1 MKKYFVRASR
11 QMTGLVLS
19 AILVS
24 ISEVLLALSMKRA
37 LEMLINRERSGLYE
51 FALLFLGVIMLS
63 GLGYFLSGVAAA
75 SFKRKYLSELKRDYA
90 ETMLNMSMD
99 HFANYAKGSISSGI
113 SNDINKLETQYLD
126 TIIKLIRQGTSFLLA
141 GAVLFYFNPLLAVCI
156 CLFTLLLFFAPQKTH
171 KNMYLL
177 GQEFSTSMAEYSIK
191 IQEILNGFLL
201 IKVSNLTE
209 MFKLELNHLNQKSE
223 EVRYKLG
230 IKESVLTSVL
240 AIFSLMAFYVPFII
254 GAIFVYFGKVG
265 IGALIAVIN
274 LSGSI
279 INPVQQIGINLA
291 NLKAGR
297 GILETM
303 LNFINEESAPVSQHE
318 ITENHEHEELHEE
331 LKEAPDFHESL
342 SLERVQFGYGE
353 RIILSNFS
361 ANIKKG
367 SKTLILGASGS
378 GKTTLLNLIAGL
390 YTNYQGSIL
399 IDGREIR
406 DLSRSFLSSCMAIVP
421 QESFIFNRSLEE
433 NIVLSETLDTTRFE
447 KVCREARLDDL
458 IQKLPEGKNTILGE
472 GAQNLSGGEKQ
483 RIGIARAF
491 YQNAPIIL
499 ADEPTSSLDEENA
512 SMIFDILLKSDATV
526 ICVTHKISEAQR
538 HKFDSV
544 LMLQ

>member
-37 LEMLINRERSGLYE
+37 LEMLINRERSGLSE
-51 FALLFLGVIMLS
+51 FALLFLGVILLS

-99 HFANYAKGSISSGI
+99 HFANYAKGRISSGI

-433 NIVLSETLDTTRFE
+433 NIVLSESLDTNRFE

-458 IQKLPEGKNTILGE
+458 IQKLPEGNKTILGE

-526 ICVTHKISEAQR
+526 ICVTHKISEAQK

>member
-37 LEMLINRERSGLYE
+37 LEMLINRERSGLSE

-318 ITENHEHEELHEE
+318 STEKHEHEELHEE

-342 SLERVQFGYGE
+342 SLERVEFGYGE

-361 ANIKKG
+361 ATIKKG

-433 NIVLSETLDTTRFE
+433 NIVLSESLDTTRFE

-458 IQKLPEGKNTILGE
+458 IQKLPEGNNTILGE

-526 ICVTHKISEAQR
+526 ICVTHKISEAQK

>member
-37 LEMLINRERSGLYE
+37 LEMLINRERSGLSE

-177 GQEFSTSMAEYSIK
+177 GQQFSTSMAEYSIK

-303 LNFINEESAPVSQHE
+303 LDFINEESAPVSQHE
-318 ITENHEHEELHEE
+318 STEKHEHEELHEE

-342 SLERVQFGYGE
+342 SLERVEFGYGE

-361 ANIKKG
+361 ATIKKG

-433 NIVLSETLDTTRFE
+433 NIVLSESLDTTRFE

-458 IQKLPEGKNTILGE
+458 IQKLPEGNNTILGE

-526 ICVTHKISEAQR
+526 ICVTHKISEAQK

>member
-37 LEMLINRERSGLYE
+37 LEMLINRERSGLSE

-342 SLERVQFGYGE
+342 SLERVQFGYGG

-421 QESFIFNRSLEE
+421 QESFIFNRSLKE
-433 NIVLSETLDTTRFE
+433 NIVLSESLDTTWFE

-458 IQKLPEGKNTILGE
+458 IQKLPEGNNTILGE

-512 SMIFDILLKSDATV
+512 SMIIDILLKSDATV
-526 ICVTHKISEAQR
+526 ICVTHKISEAQK

>member
-37 LEMLINRERSGLYE
+37 LEMLINRERSGLSE

-75 SFKRKYLSELKRDYA
+75 NFKRKYLTELKRDYA

-342 SLERVQFGYGE
+342 SMERVQFGYGE

-433 NIVLSETLDTTRFE
+433 NIVLSESLDTNRFE

-458 IQKLPEGKNTILGE
+458 IQKLPEGNKTILGE

-526 ICVTHKISEAQR
+526 ICVTHKISEAQK

>member
-11 QMTGLVLS
+11 QMTGLVFS

-37 LEMLINRERSGLYE
+37 LEMLINRERSGLSE

-75 SFKRKYLSELKRDYA
+75 SFKRKYLTELKRDYA

-254 GAIFVYFGKVG
+254 GAIFVYFEKVG

-433 NIVLSETLDTTRFE
+433 NIVLSESLDTNRFE

-458 IQKLPEGKNTILGE
+458 IQKLPEGNKTILGE

-526 ICVTHKISEAQR
+526 ICVTHKISEAQK

>member
-1 MKKYFVRASR
+1 
-11 QMTGLVLS
+11 MTGLVLS

-37 LEMLINRERSGLYE
+37 LEMLINRERSGLSE

-177 GQEFSTSMAEYSIK
+177 GQQFSTSMAEYSIK

-303 LNFINEESAPVSQHE
+303 LDFINEESVRVSQHE
-318 ITENHEHEELHEE
+318 SAESHEHEE

-342 SLERVQFGYGE
+342 SLEKVKFGYGE

-361 ANIKKG
+361 ATIKKG

-399 IDGREIR
+399 LDGREIR